1 MATPDPGSAL
11 KAVDTLHEVMTAWI
25 GGTAPHSPKAIAAYA
40 DSFHPDFERVSATGV
55 VSGRQEAIDRFE
67 TMWALRPGLRMD
79 VENGHEISVTEK
91 LAVIRY
97 DIHRTGHGKDERR
110 HATAVAVWQDRRWQ
124 WLLVQETWA
133 ASEGASPAEG

>member
-25 GGTAPHSPKAIAAYA
+25 GGTAAHSPKAIAAYA
-40 DSFHPDFERVSATGV
+40 DSFHPDFERISATGV

-67 TMWALRPGLRMD
+67 TMWALRPGLVME
-79 VENGHEISVTEK
+79 VENSHEISLTEK
-91 LAVIRY
+91 MAVIRY
-97 DIHRTGHGKDERR
+97 DIHRTGNGKDERR
-110 HATAVAVWQDRRWQ
+110 HATAVAVWLDRRWQ

-133 ASEGASPAEG
+133 ASVGASPA